1 MIVVQGY
8 ARLHPD
14 DMAKAREVA
23 ARMVAETRC
32 EDGCIDY
39 AFAEDLLEPGLI
51 RVSELYRDE
60 AALAAHFS
68 SPLMARFN
76 AELAK
81 LRVLGVKVTAYFAA
95 GERVVMGG

>member
-8 ARLHPD
+8 ARIHPD
-14 DMAKAREVA
+14 DMPKARAIA
-23 ARMVAETRC
+23 AWMVTETRR

-60 AALAAHFS
+60 AALAAHFA

-76 AELAK
+76 AEFGA
-81 LRVLGVKVTAYFAA
+81 LRVLGGKVVAYTAA
-95 GERVVMGG
+95 GERVLMGG

>member
-1 MIVVQGY
+1 MIVVQGF
-8 ARLHPD
+8 ARVHPD
-14 DMAKAREVA
+14 DMAMARDIA
-23 ARMVAETRC
+23 GWMVAETRR

-60 AALAAHFS
+60 AALQAHFS

-76 AELAK
+76 GELAK
-81 LRVLGVKVTAYFAA
+81 LRVLGVRVVAYTAT
-95 GERVVMGG
+95 GERVLMGG